1 MTTPRHQEVYTFLKS
16 RPHPDGPGLQFYRDE
31 PQFVYTLLPQV
42 KCPVKYVFGGKS
54 EVSTHDNIR
63 RKMERTGNGD
73 AEMIIIQEAG
83 HLVPQEEVDK
93 TGIVQNM
100 RTETDW

>member
-1 MTTPRHQEVYTFLKS
+1 M
-16 RPHPDGPGLQFYRDE
+16 
-31 PQFVYTLLPQV
+31 

-63 RKMERTGNGD
+63 RKMERTGDGD

-93 TGIVQNM
+93 TGIVPNM
-100 RTETDW
+100 RTETD